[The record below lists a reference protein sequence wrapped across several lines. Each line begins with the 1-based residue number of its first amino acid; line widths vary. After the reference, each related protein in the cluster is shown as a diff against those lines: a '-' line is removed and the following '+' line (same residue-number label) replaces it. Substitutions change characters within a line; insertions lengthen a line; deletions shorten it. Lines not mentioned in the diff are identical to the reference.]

1 MSPPLP
7 VIEIRHL
14 RTFLT
19 IVERAN
25 FTRAAER
32 LGLSQPSVSQQVKEL
47 EAALGVSLFHR
58 EGSVARLTQAGEQF
72 RERAMTAMRRFQE
85 AVSPTATDTGS
96 LNGHLDIGVV
106 PALTL
111 PWGPRLLA
119 RIAADSPGLSVRL
132 HELPA
137 HRVESGLEA
146 GHLDAGLVLLSHASP
161 ALHYELLQNDRMV
174 LVVAENDPRW
184 PDGTATLEEVAGE
197 ALAMLPEGFP
207 MRQVV
212 DELFRVRRLRMLIR
226 FEIDRVEALLATVAL
241 SGTPTVLPTVVLKRP
256 VGSIPPLRMIALTAA
271 DATVALGLAWSRI
284 REAEAPTRYFLT
296 IAREILG
303 T

>member
-1 MSPPLP
+1 MSPLP
-7 VIEIRHL
+7 VVEIRHL

-47 EAALGVSLFHR
+47 EAALGVSLFNR
-58 EGSVARLTQAGEQF
+58 EGSVVRLTQAGEQF

-96 LNGHLDIGVV
+96 LNGHLDIGVI

-111 PWGPRLLA
+111 PWTPRLLA
-119 RIAADSPGLSVRL
+119 QIAVDSPGLSVRL

-146 GHLDAGLVLLSHASP
+146 GQLDVGLVVLSHASP

-184 PDGTATLEEVAGE
+184 PDGTASLEEIAGE
-197 ALAMLPEGFP
+197 GLTMLPEGFP
-207 MRQVV
+207 TRQIV
-212 DELFRVRRLRMLIR
+212 DELFRTRGLRMLIR

-241 SGTPTVLPTVVLKRP
+241 SGAPTVLPRVVLERP
-256 VGSIPPLRMIALTAA
+256 AGSTPSLRMVALTGA
-271 DATVALGLAWSRI
+271 DTPVAFGLAWSRI
-284 REAEAPTRYFLT
+284 REVEAPTRHFLAV
-296 IAREILG
+296 ARTLLK